1 MVDIRPADDRHEK
14 RRIGQISAAAG
25 RTFPKFRVTRPASPV
40 GASGLLFS
48 STAALCAGRA
58 IGLGLLL
65 LPAAPLL
72 AQEQGAG
79 RPPSLPATT
88 RDLAQPVEQGG
99 NPARNEDGST
109 EGQVGGQAEG
119 QAEGQEGA
127 PPLLPAPP
135 QPPLPPDPSALPDIP
150 PVTDSEF
157 SLDLDEQ
164 MDVGVAWPDMTTDAP
179 DVRLTGPVG
188 GSAAPGEDATPGI
201 NVPDADVAD
210 ALGDG
215 AKEEGAP
222 SGADAADDDQL
233 AGGEDASGTEEP
245 PTLADDGSERRYE
258 VVLNGIDDIADSK
271 FRDRFN
277 SLSTLKA
284 EDGKAANVA
293 QINRRMELD
302 EELLERI
309 LRAKGYY
316 GAFIG
321 RRVQPP
327 QEGGGKLRAV
337 FTVRPGARYTLS
349 SVTLPGLAY
358 AANRAPELRTVFPV
372 KAGDPIDADAI
383 TAGQADLAK
392 ALGENGFPFARVDEP
407 EVTIDHDTQKGDLE
421 IVVRA
426 GGYRRFGGVVL
437 DGRTG
442 EIFSARHLERIARF
456 DRDGV
461 YKASEV
467 EDLRR
472 AIVATG
478 LVSSV
483 TVTPKDAG
491 DGDHANIS
499 VAAAPAPMRTIAG
512 EIGYGTGEGYRLEG
526 SWQHRNFFPPE
537 GAVTAR
543 GLIGTREQA
552 AGLAYRRN
560 NFRRRDN
567 ILSAGFSFYHRDY
580 DAYKAKT
587 LLLSAGLER
596 QSNLLFQKKW
606 AWSVGVQLLGTRER
620 NYYDGNPY
628 KTDRN
633 FLIGALPVSLTY
645 DSSDD
650 LLDPTRGF
658 RLGARV
664 SPEASWHGKAFT
676 YFTTQID
683 GSAYMPVSE
692 RIVLAS
698 RVRLGSIIGGV
709 DADQIAPSR
718 RFYAGGGASVRGY
731 AYQSIGPRD
740 PENNPYGGK
749 SLAEFS
755 LEARIRFGTFGVV
768 PFLDAGNISSRFL
781 PKLSDVRYGAGIG
794 LRYYSTFGP
803 IRIDVGTPLNRQRG
817 DSRIA
822 VYVSLGQAF

>member
-1 MVDIRPADDRHEK
+1 MAAMFDIRPADDRHEK
-14 RRIGQISAAAG
+14 RRIGQMAALAG
-25 RTFPKFRVTRPASPV
+25 RAFPKLCFSRACSLTMF
-40 GASGLLFS
+40 SGPLFS
-48 STAALCAGRA
+48 SSVALYAGRA
-58 IGLGLLL
+58 IGAGLLL

-72 AQEQGAG
+72 AQEQENAPTSEQAPGADD
-79 RPPSLPATT
+79 PA
-88 RDLAQPVEQGG
+88 
-99 NPARNEDGST
+99 
-109 EGQVGGQAEG
+109 
-119 QAEGQEGA
+119 
-127 PPLLPAPP
+127 LPAPEGEP
-135 QPPLPPDPSALPDIP
+135 APLAVPLEGVPPLPGAVPPPPLPPDPATLPDVR
-150 PVTDSEF
+150 PVSESEF

-164 MDVGVAWPDMTTDAP
+164 MDVGVAWPDMSTDVP
-179 DVRLTGPVG
+179 DVRLTGPVD
-188 GSAAPGEDATPGI
+188 GSAAPDENEVAGNAA
-201 NVPDADVAD
+201 PDADIGD
-210 ALGDG
+210 ALEAGTQEAERARDG
-215 AKEEGAP
+215 AGTAENGRLAEGEGAP
-222 SGADAADDDQL
+222 
-233 AGGEDASGTEEP
+233 GTEETP
-245 PTLADDGSERRYE
+245 VLADDGAERRYE
-258 VVLNGIDDIADSK
+258 VVLNGIDEIADNQ

-284 EDGKAANVA
+284 ESGKAANIA

-302 EELLERI
+302 REVLDRI

-327 QEGGGKLRAV
+327 EEGGSRLRAV
-337 FTVRPGARYTLS
+337 FSVRPGPRYTLS
-349 SVTLPGLAY
+349 SVSLPGLAY
-358 AANRAPELRTVFPV
+358 AASRAPELRTVFPV
-372 KAGDPIDADAI
+372 KVGDPVDADAI
-383 TAGQADLAK
+383 TAGQAELAK
-392 ALGENGFPFARVDEP
+392 ALGENGFPFARVDDP
-407 EVTIDHDTQKGDLE
+407 QVTIDHDTQKGDLE

-426 GGYRRFGGVVL
+426 GGHRRFGGIVL
-437 DGRTG
+437 DDRTG

-456 DRDGV
+456 DRDDI
-461 YKASEV
+461 YKVSEV

-491 DGDHANIS
+491 DGQHANIA
-499 VAAAPAPMRTIAG
+499 VAASPAPMRTIAG
-512 EIGYGTGEGYRLEG
+512 EIGYGTGEGYRIEG

-543 GLIGTREQA
+543 GLLGTKEQA
-552 AGLAYRRN
+552 AGLSYRRN

-587 LLLSAGLER
+587 LSLSAGLER

-606 AWSVGVQLLGTRER
+606 AWSVGAQVLGTRER
-620 NYYDGNPY
+620 NYYDGNLF
-628 KTDRN
+628 KTDRD

-650 LLDPTRGF
+650 LLDPTSGF
-658 RLGARV
+658 RIGARV

-676 YFTTQID
+676 YFTTQVD
-683 GSAYMPVSE
+683 GSAYVPMSDS
-692 RIVLAS
+692 IVIAS
-698 RVRLGSIIGGV
+698 RVRLGSILGGV
-709 DADQIAPSR
+709 DVDQIAPSR

-731 AYQSIGPRD
+731 AYQAIGPRD

-755 LEARIRFGTFGVV
+755 LEARIKFGTFGVV
-768 PFLDAGNISSRFL
+768 PFIDAGNISSGFL
-781 PKLSDVRYGAGIG
+781 PRLGDVRYGAGIG

-803 IRIDVGTPLNRQRG
+803 IRIDVGTPLNRQPG